1 MVTKRITEST
11 KRDTAQMRLNR
22 ALARAGVASRR
33 AADELILAGRVSVN
47 GHIVR
52 ELGSLVTPDDRI
64 LCDGKPA
71 LAQRYIYLAM
81 NKPVGVVTTLAD
93 PEGRR
98 TIVDLLPRD
107 LPRVVPVGRLDY
119 DTSGLLLLSNDGDL
133 IHRLL
138 HPRFG
143 VEKTYRATIRGE
155 LTTDQIEELRAGV
168 RTPSFRAA
176 GAKLRI
182 VSSASLRSL
191 VDLTIHEGRNR
202 QVREMF
208 AALGHPVI
216 ELRRLRFGGIE
227 LGSLAVGRVRPLS
240 SREIADLARA
250 TSPPPANGG
259 GVIASRE

>member
-1 MVTKRITEST
+1 
-11 KRDTAQMRLNR
+11 MRLNR

-47 GHIVR
+47 GHVVR
-52 ELGSLVTPDDRI
+52 ELGILVGPDDRI

-81 NKPVGVVTTLAD
+81 NKPVGVVTTLSD

-107 LPRVVPVGRLDY
+107 LPRVVPAGRLDY

-155 LTTDQIEELRAGV
+155 LSSEQIEQLRAGV
-168 RTPSFRAA
+168 RTPTFRAA

-216 ELRRLRFGGIE
+216 DLRRLRFGPIE
-227 LGSLAVGRVRPLS
+227 LGSLPSGGVRPLT
-240 SREIADLARA
+240 SREIGELVRA
-250 TSPPPANGG
+250 TSHHPAVAGS
-259 GVIASRE
+259 VVASPE